1 MYKTLNLTLL
11 SPIGMMYET
20 LKLLT
25 LLSPPETANIF
36 PVIDQLRCQ
45 TTSLNLFNTFDVQ
58 LLLVPSFVQI
68 ITLQS

>member
-1 MYKTLNLTLL
+1 M
-11 SPIGMMYET
+11 

-36 PVIDQLRCQ
+36 PVIDQLRCH
-45 TTSLNLFNTFDVQ
+45 TTSLNLFNTFEVQ
-58 LLLVPSFVQI
+58 LLLVPSLVQI